1 MGIASFYPRMR
12 SSMGIFIPVSIGL
25 THGMMNMDV
34 MESAIC
40 LAIADVVT

>member
-1 MGIASFYPRMR
+1 MFDVITEEMLQPGEHTDGKFVFKVP
-12 SSMGIFIPVSIGL
+12 
-25 THGMMNMDV
+25 GMMNMDV